1 MTRHMR
7 ARSGFAIPMVI
18 LVMFILVGA
27 LAAGF
32 AMLTGELAADDA
44 TIRSQGAAA
53 LAENGLQQGLRN
65 RTGNGLAAVP
75 PAVGD
80 SIRVTLDGGYADVIT
95 TQIRPAVGTTVP
107 ALFAVRARGVN
118 QRTGS
123 RLGGDAVRMASAFAT
138 FQEMTMKVQSSMTG
152 INGIDKAGNSGII
165 SGVDQCSVADGGT
178 GGSLPAVAV
187 PADPGFTGKDGPLE
201 GSPKIDTIGD
211 TAEDAAN
218 AVPFD
223 WDKIVNEDALSADFD
238 LPASGAGLPTS
249 EWFDEPENVN
259 KWPTVIVRNGPYPNT
274 EFQLKSQGRGLLVV
288 FGDLT
293 MSGSGAGWKGIIL
306 VGGRLRSNGT
316 NEVQGATITGLNVK
330 LGYSV
335 SDNDVNDL
343 NGTKKFMY
351 NSCNV
356 KSALAA
362 MGSLRVY
369 QNTWANTYPTYGTTP

>member
-1 MTRHMR
+1 MTSHRT
-7 ARSGFAIPMVI
+7 ARPGFAIPMVI

-44 TIRSQGAAA
+44 VVRSQGAAA
-53 LAENGLQQGLRN
+53 LAETGLQQGLRN
-65 RTGNGLAAVP
+65 RTGNGLSAVP
-75 PAVGD
+75 PAAGD
-80 SIRVTLDGGYADVIT
+80 SIRVTLDGGYSDIIT
-95 TQIRPAVGTTVP
+95 TQVRAAVGTTVP
-107 ALFAVRARGVN
+107 ALFVVRSRGVN
-118 QRTGS
+118 ERTGS

-138 FQEMTMKVQSSMTG
+138 FQEMTMQVQSSMTG
-152 INGIDKAGNSGII
+152 INGINKAGNSGII

-178 GGSLPAVAV
+178 GSSLPAVAV

-201 GSPKIDTIGD
+201 GSPKIDTIGS
-211 TAEDAAN
+211 TAEEAAD

-223 WDKIVNEDALSADFD
+223 WDKIVNDDAITPDFD
-238 LPASGAGLPTS
+238 IPANGAGFPS
-249 EWFDEPENVN
+249 SAWFDEEENED
-259 KWPTVIVRNGPYPNT
+259 KWPIIIVRNGPYPNSD
-274 EFQLKSQGRGLLVV
+274 FQLQSQGRGLLII

-356 KSALAA
+356 KSAMAA

-369 QNTWANTYPTYGTTP
+369 QNTWSNTFPTYGATP